1 MFATHMPRSLLC
13 WVVKPVTFPILAFTK
28 RVKQAILLGG
38 ETCDISNSRIRNKMC
53 QGTCYVGWWNLW
65 HFSFSYSQ
73 QNVTRSLLCWVV
85 KPVTFSDLVFATKC
99 VKERVILG
107 AETCDISHSRETTG
121 SESDTGIWDF
131 AAASHLQSAVSLVEM
146 IPPLGTGGSPD
157 RDRTT
162 GSESDTGIWDFV
174 TASLTYSRQFHL

>member
-1 MFATHMPRSLLC
+1 M
-13 WVVKPVTFPILAFTK
+13 VKPVTFPILVFITKGVRSLLFWVAKPVTFPVLAFTK

-38 ETCDISNSRIRNKMC
+38 ETCDISYSRIRNKMC

-73 QNVTRSLLCWVV
+73 QNVTIRLLCWVV
-85 KPVTFSDLVFATKC
+85 KPVTFSVLVFATKC

-107 AETCDISHSRETTG
+107 AETCDISHSRETTE
-121 SESDTGIWDF
+121 SESDTGIW
-131 AAASHLQSAVSLVEM
+131 V
-146 IPPLGTGGSPD
+146 
-157 RDRTT
+157 
-162 GSESDTGIWDFV
+162 FV